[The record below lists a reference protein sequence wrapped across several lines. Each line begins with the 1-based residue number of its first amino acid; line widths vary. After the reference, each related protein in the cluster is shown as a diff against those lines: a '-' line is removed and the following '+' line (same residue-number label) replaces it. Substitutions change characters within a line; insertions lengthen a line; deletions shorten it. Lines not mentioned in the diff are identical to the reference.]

1 MVMAVGCSADRGGAD
16 TCDTRL
22 RWGLMSAR
30 RIGAESVRTWTRTL
44 NRLLIAADDIGGV
57 SG

>member
-1 MVMAVGCSADRGGAD
+1 
-16 TCDTRL
+16 
-22 RWGLMSAR
+22 MSAR